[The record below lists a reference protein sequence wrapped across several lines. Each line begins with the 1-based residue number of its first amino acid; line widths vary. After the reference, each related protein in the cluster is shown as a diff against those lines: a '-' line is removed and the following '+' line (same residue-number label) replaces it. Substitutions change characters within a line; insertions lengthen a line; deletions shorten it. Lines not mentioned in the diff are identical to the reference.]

1 MTRPKVLRPLVSVA
15 LAALFLTALPTAAN
29 AGVIA
34 FDTAVTLTDGTATVV
49 AGTTSVYTL
58 TVTNLSGNAA
68 SPEVAPTFSQGIV
81 TSWSCDVTV
90 GTGDCGSSNTPGPV
104 QDFTN
109 IGANSQLTYTINL
122 AVPSSATGTV
132 LAEVTV
138 ADSTADDT
146 NDSAADQ
153 DSVTRQADL
162 SITKTDG
169 VTAVQPGEVVT
180 YTIVASNAGPSD
192 EPVANVG
199 DTLPL
204 ILQDASWTCAGSGG
218 GTCTAAGTGSIDDF
232 ASIPAGA
239 SVTYTL
245 IATVDPEADGSEIV
259 ANAANVQSTQQGVDP
274 NGANDAA
281 LDVDQVADFTADLVA
296 LKTAP
301 ASAVV
306 GGTISYTIGVRN
318 DGPDL
323 ARDVVLEDALPAGTT
338 FVSMTQTTGPVATV
352 LTPAVGTGGT
362 VEADWD
368 VFPDG
373 ATAEFT
379 VVVQL
384 GETIEIGDAV
394 VNTAAVESFDQD
406 DIVDVVSAGDVS
418 AAATIDP
425 VDANNDITV
434 TTVIVAQATTTTT
447 TTSTTLASTT
457 TTARVGSG
465 TLART
470 GGESGGPM
478 GTGVMIVGAGLVLV
492 GAAELRRRRATM

>member
-1 MTRPKVLRPLVSVA
+1 MLRSKALLSALTTALLAAFLLVVAPSVA
-15 LAALFLTALPTAAN
+15 S
-29 AGVIA
+29 AGVV
-34 FDTAVTLTDGTATVV
+34 FDNEISVTITDGNATAVP
-49 AGTTSVYTL
+49 GTTVVYTL
-58 TVTNLSGNAA
+58 TVANAGPDA
-68 SPEVAPTFSQGIV
+68 AQPTVSPTFSSG
-81 TSWSCDVTV
+81 TV
-90 GTGDCGSSNTPGPV
+90 GNWTCAGAGCGAAAGSGAINDTASLSPG
-104 QDFTN
+104 
-109 IGANSQLTYTINL
+109 GSATYTIPL
-122 AVPSSATGTV
+122 LVPSSATGNLTASITV
-132 LAEVTV
+132 DPTSATDDP
-138 ADSTADDT
+138 ANNTASDVDALT
-146 NDSAADQ
+146 P
-153 DSVTRQADL
+153 QADL

-169 VTAVQPGEVVT
+169 VTAVQPGEELT

-192 EPVANVG
+192 AVGNVG
-199 DTLPL
+199 DTLLP
-204 ILQDASWTCAGSGG
+204 ILQDASWTCVGSGG
-218 GTCTAAGTGSIDDF
+218 GTCTAAGTGDIDD
-232 ASIPAGA
+232 IVVLPAGA
-239 SVTYTL
+239 TATYTL
-245 IATVDPEADGSEIV
+245 VATVDPDADGSEIV
-259 ANAANVQSTQQGVDP
+259 ANAANVQTSPLGPDS
-274 NGANDAA
+274 NAGNDSA

-323 ARDVVLEDALPAGTT
+323 ARDVVLEDALPTGTT

-394 VNTAAVESFDQD
+394 VNTAAVDSFDDD
-406 DIVDVVSAGDVS
+406 DIVDIDSAGEVG

-470 GGESGGPM
+470 GAERGGPM